1 MGLIHWAGTVASNVF
16 EGWKRVAKSKQAR
29 AKGSRVKGL
38 TWDDVRQLA
47 LELPGVTEGVSYRT
61 SSFKV
66 NGKMIARFHQ
76 DRESLVIKVEYAARE
91 VLMGAKPET
100 FYITDHYS
108 CWPWMLVR
116 ISNIDRS
123 ELQGLLE
130 EAWRKCASKRAVAA
144 WDQGHEAR
152 KGS

>member
-1 MGLIHWAGTVASNVF
+1 
-16 EGWKRVAKSKQAR
+16 
-29 AKGSRVKGL
+29 
-38 TWDDVRQLA
+38 
-47 LELPGVTEGVSYRT
+47 
-61 SSFKV
+61 
-66 NGKMIARFHQ
+66 MIARFHQ
-76 DRESLVIKVEYAARE
+76 DRESLVIRVEYAARE

-116 ISNIDRS
+116 ISSIDRI

-130 EAWRKCASKRAVAA
+130 ESWRKCASKRTVEA
-144 WDQGHEAR
+144 WDARHEAR

>member
-1 MGLIHWAGTVASNVF
+1 M
-16 EGWKRVAKSKQAR
+16 AKSKQTRTR
-29 AKGSRVKGL
+29 ASKIKGV
-38 TWDDVRQLA
+38 TWDEVRQLA
-47 LELPGVTEGVSYRT
+47 LELPGVKEGVSYRT
-61 SSFKV
+61 SAFKV

-91 VLMGAKPET
+91 VLIGAKPET

-116 ISNIDRS
+116 ISNIDRD

-130 EAWRKCASKRAVAA
+130 EAWRKCASKRVVEA
-144 WDQGHEAR
+144 WDARPEA
-152 KGS
+152 KKIS

>member
-1 MGLIHWAGTVASNVF
+1 L
-16 EGWKRVAKSKQAR
+16 AKPKQTRTRGSK
-29 AKGSRVKGL
+29 VKGL
-38 TWDDVRQLA
+38 TWDEVRQLA
-47 LELPGVTEGVSYRT
+47 LGLPGVVEGVSYRT

-76 DRESLVIKVEYAARE
+76 DREALVIRVEYAVRE

-116 ISNIDRS
+116 ISNIDRN

-130 EAWRKCASKRAVAA
+130 EAWRTCASKRTVAD
-144 WDQGHEAR
+144 WDTRPEAR
-152 KGS
+152 RSS